1 MLIYGNIDNFLR
13 LFSAFLIQVLL
24 SVTVTVQ
31 IFTSVYNIFTIELF
45 AKIPHASMWLWI
57 SGHPTIGICLLMSLS
72 KHPLISLDV
81 LLKAQFLNCIWSNS
95 YFLFLKLLNL
105 GDGNNNFISVNWICY
120 IKISLSYKVKITVWN
135 GYRSVN

>member
-45 AKIPHASMWLWI
+45 AKIPHASM
-57 SGHPTIGICLLMSLS
+57 
-72 KHPLISLDV
+72 
-81 LLKAQFLNCIWSNS
+81 
-95 YFLFLKLLNL
+95 
-105 GDGNNNFISVNWICY
+105 
-120 IKISLSYKVKITVWN
+120 
-135 GYRSVN
+135 